1 MQKLFTRTFS
11 GKNNFISYL
20 LAIGFLFVAI
30 LLGIAIG
37 TVRVPVSQ
45 IVGIIGNEFFSLP
58 LNNEIDVMNV
68 KIVANIRLPRVLLA
82 GLVGASLAIAGAAFQ
97 GLLRN
102 PLADPYTLGVSSGAS
117 VGAVFVH
124 FFSSVITIRG
134 NLHFA
139 SNKYCRSFYHYFSR
153 ALFCKNNRAF
163 YESRDHHF
171 NRDHF

>member
-58 LNNEIDVMNV
+58 LNNGIDVMNV

-102 PLADPYTLGVSSGAS
+102 PLADPYTLGVCLWRIRRRC
-117 VGAVFVH
+117 FCL
-124 FFSSVITIRG
+124 FFQVSLPFAGT
-134 NLHFA
+134 LHLA
-139 SNKYCRSFYHYFSR
+139 PN
-153 ALFCKNNRAF
+153 
-163 YESRDHHF
+163 
-171 NRDHF
+171 